1 MARPKRGTH
10 STPTE
15 ERILLAAQKA
25 FGKVG
30 FEKARLEDIAKEAG
44 IRRPS
49 LLYHYKSKDLLYSAV
64 VHRVFNSLRLA
75 LLSRMRSGDFQAQV
89 ENLTSAFQDFVAEN
103 DAFAPIVL
111 REIIDGEGPAR
122 DILLNEMAPLLSI
135 VETWLVQQGKQ
146 VISKEISVR
155 YAILQI
161 ATNTLLYAAA
171 GDLATPLWGENNTS
185 LEIARQIFLK
195 Q

>member
-25 FGKVG
+25 FGRMG

-49 LLYHYKSKDLLYSAV
+49 LLYHFKSKDLLYSAV
-64 VHRVFNSLRLA
+64 VHRVFDSLRLA
-75 LLSRMRSGDFQAQV
+75 LLARMRAGDFQKQV
-89 ENLTSAFQDFVAEN
+89 ENLTSAFEDFVNTN

-122 DILLNEMAPLLSI
+122 EILLTEMAPLLSI
-135 VETWLVQQGKQ
+135 VETWLTQQGKG
-146 VISKEISVR
+146 VIPEGISVR

-161 ATNTLLYAAA
+161 ATNALVYAAA
-171 GDLATPLWGENNTS
+171 RDLAEPLWGKENSS
-185 LEIARQIFLK
+185 LAVSKRIFLG
-195 Q
+195 